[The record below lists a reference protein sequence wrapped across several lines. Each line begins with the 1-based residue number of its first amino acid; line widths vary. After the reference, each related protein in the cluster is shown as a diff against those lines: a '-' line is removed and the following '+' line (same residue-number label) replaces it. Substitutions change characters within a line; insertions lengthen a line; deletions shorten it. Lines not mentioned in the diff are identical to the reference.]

1 MKIHA
6 TSTRTR
12 SSLLIGAS
20 LAIAAGCAQAIDID
34 AGDYTALPEGSNVGL
49 LYMQHA
55 ERKSLHGNGH
65 QIPGNNGLDSDIGIL
80 RLIHFTKIGGYTV
93 DPQLLLP
100 FGKLN
105 GTGDMSA
112 PLGQGSGTGDL
123 ILAATVWTINEP
135 ENKRYLGITP
145 FLIAPTGT
153 YDAAKALNLGENRWK
168 YALQLG
174 FIQGV
179 GDKLTFDLAADV
191 TAYGTN
197 NQANAAGQSLTQAAS
212 YQVQGFMRYALSP
225 GWDLRAGLSRT
236 RNGETKLD
244 GVGQGNASTIDKL
257 QLGTAVF
264 VGPKT
269 QLLATWGRDL
279 SVDNGFKEATRVNLR
294 LLQVF

>member
-34 AGDYTALPEGSNVGL
+34 AGDYTALPEGTNVGL

-55 ERKSLHGNGH
+55 ERNSLHGNGH

>member
-1 MKIHA
+1 MNTPN
-6 TSTRTR
+6 TSKRALSTW
-12 SSLLIGAS
+12 LIGS
-20 LAIAAGCAQAIDID
+20 GLAIAAGTAQAIDID
-34 AGDYTALPEGSNVGL
+34 AGDYTALPEGTNVGL
-49 LYMQHA
+49 IYAQHA
-55 ERKSLHGNGH
+55 ERNSLHANGN
-65 QIPGNNGLDSDIGIL
+65 QVPGNNGLDSDIGIL

-105 GTGDMSA
+105 GAGDMST
-112 PLGQGSGTGDL
+112 PLGQGSGTAGL

-153 YDAAKALNLGENRWK
+153 YDAVKALNLGENRWK
-168 YALQLG
+168 YALQVG

-179 GDKLTFDLAADV
+179 GDKLSFDLAADV
-191 TAYGTN
+191 TSYGTN
-197 NQANAAGQSLTQAAS
+197 DHANIAGQSLTQAAS

-225 GWDLRAGLSRT
+225 TWDLRGGLSRT
-236 RNGETKLD
+236 HSGETKLD
-244 GVGQGNASTIDKL
+244 GTGQGNVATIDKL

-279 SVDNGFKEATRVNLR
+279 SVDNGFKESSRVNLR

>member
-1 MKIHA
+1 MNTPTTRQHA
-6 TSTRTR
+6 LGT
-12 SSLLIGAS
+12 LLIGAS
-20 LAIAAGCAQAIDID
+20 LTLATGAARAIDID
-34 AGDYTALPEGSNVGL
+34 AGDYTALPAGTNVGL
-49 LYMQHA
+49 VYMQHA
-55 ERKSLHGNGH
+55 ERNSLHVNSN
-65 QIPGNNGLDSDIGIL
+65 QVPGNNGLDSDIGIL
-80 RLIHFTKIGGYTV
+80 RLIHFTQIGGYTV

-100 FGKLN
+100 FGHLS
-105 GTGDMSA
+105 GTGNMSTA
-112 PLGQGSGTGDL
+112 LGQGSGTGDL
-123 ILAATVWTINEP
+123 VLAATVWTINEP

-168 YALQLG
+168 YALQVG

-197 NQANAAGQSLTQAAS
+197 DRANAAGQSLTQAAS

-225 GWDLRAGLSRT
+225 TWDVRAGLSRT
-236 RNGETKLD
+236 RSGETSLN
-244 GVGQGNASTIDKL
+244 GINQGNAATLDKL

-279 SVDNGFKEATRVNLR
+279 AVDNGFKEASRVNLR